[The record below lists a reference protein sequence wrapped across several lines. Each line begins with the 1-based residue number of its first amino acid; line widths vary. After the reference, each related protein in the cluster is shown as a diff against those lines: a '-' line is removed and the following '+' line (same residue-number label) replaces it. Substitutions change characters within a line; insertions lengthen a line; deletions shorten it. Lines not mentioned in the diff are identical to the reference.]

1 MESQITTKKLRKVR
15 SNLPNGAME
24 VIAEQLKI
32 SVSTVSNVFLG
43 NNKKQLNEVLKKAL
57 LIIEEDKKAKAD
69 LLKKIDE
76 L

>member
-24 VIAEQLKI
+24 VIAEQLNI

>member
-1 MESQITTKKLRKVR
+1 MESQITTKKLRKVK
-15 SNLPNGAME
+15 SNLPTGAME
-24 VIAEQLKI
+24 LIAEQLNI
-32 SVSTVSNVFLG
+32 SVSTVSNAFLG
-43 NNKKQLNEVLKKAL
+43 KNKKQLNEVLKKAL